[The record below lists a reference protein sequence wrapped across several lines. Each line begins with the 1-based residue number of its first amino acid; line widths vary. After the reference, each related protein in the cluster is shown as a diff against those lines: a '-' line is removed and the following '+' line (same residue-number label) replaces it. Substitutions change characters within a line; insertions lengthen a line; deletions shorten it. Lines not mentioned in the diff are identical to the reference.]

1 MYNDLLPRQYVFSFR
16 QMIVLHG
23 KMKFV
28 LVLLGG
34 VQIRMKS
41 IFITVEGPIGVGKTS
56 LSKAISKQWGL
67 ELLEEIVYE
76 NPFLDKF
83 YENISEWSFQTEMFF
98 LCNRYKQL
106 QDITKRLQNGYSVV
120 ADYNIFK
127 NTIFAKRTL
136 SEDNLPKYQQIYGI
150 LTSDIPQAN
159 VVIYLKASV
168 ETAMQRIALR
178 GREMEHMIE
187 RTYMEN
193 LISDYEEF
201 MHQFQLLH
209 PKIPV
214 LTIECDQLDYVHQ
227 PEDLDYVIKR
237 VAEFLPNNL
246 TKQR

>member
-1 MYNDLLPRQYVFSFR
+1 
-16 QMIVLHG
+16 
-23 KMKFV
+23 
-28 LVLLGG
+28 
-34 VQIRMKS
+34 MKS

-56 LSKAISKQWGL
+56 LSKAISRQWGL

-106 QDITKRLQNGYSVV
+106 QDIAKRLHNGYSVV

-159 VVIYLKASV
+159 LVIYLKASV

-178 GREMEHMIE
+178 GRGMEQMIE
-187 RTYMEN
+187 RSYMEN

-201 MHQFQLLH
+201 MHQFQLMH
-209 PKIPV
+209 PTIPV

-227 PEDLDYVIKR
+227 KEDLDYVIKR
-237 VAEFLPNNL
+237 VAQFLPSNL

>member
-159 VVIYLKASV
+159 LVIYLKASV
-168 ETAMQRIALR
+168 ETAM
-178 GREMEHMIE
+178 
-187 RTYMEN
+187 
-193 LISDYEEF
+193 
-201 MHQFQLLH
+201 
-209 PKIPV
+209 
-214 LTIECDQLDYVHQ
+214 
-227 PEDLDYVIKR
+227 
-237 VAEFLPNNL
+237 
-246 TKQR
+246 

>member
-1 MYNDLLPRQYVFSFR
+1 
-16 QMIVLHG
+16 
-23 KMKFV
+23 
-28 LVLLGG
+28 
-34 VQIRMKS
+34 MKS

-56 LSKAISKQWGL
+56 LSKAISQHWGL

-106 QDITKRLQNGYSVV
+106 QDITRRLQLGHSVV

-136 SEDNLPKYQQIYGI
+136 SEDNLPKYQQIYNI
-150 LTSDIPQAN
+150 LTNDIPQAN
-159 VVIYLKASV
+159 LVIYLKASV
-168 ETAMQRIALR
+168 ETAMQRIAIR

-187 RTYMEN
+187 RSYMEH

-201 MHQFQLLH
+201 MHQFQLRH
-209 PKIPV
+209 PEIPV

-237 VAEFLPNNL
+237 IAQFVPINL